1 MPIEPRYKMSS
12 EYYPVS
18 KLFVLVM
25 NDIIGHCNALIE
37 YFRQKIDADPS
48 NTLVSD
54 MDVLSWQKQT
64 LNLIGPESLSLR
76 GKRDIFVSFLAWFLY
91 HGYY

>member
-1 MPIEPRYKMSS
+1 
-12 EYYPVS
+12 
-18 KLFVLVM
+18 M

-37 YFRQKIDADPS
+37 YFRQKIDADLS

-64 LNLIGPESLSLR
+64 LNLIGPESEPK
-76 GKRDIFVSFLAWFLY
+76 GQKRYICFIFGLVPISWLLLI
-91 HGYY
+91 

>member
-25 NDIIGHCNALIE
+25 NDIIDHCNALIE
-37 YFRQKIDADPS
+37 YFRQKIDADLS

-76 GKRDIFVSFLAWFLY
+76 GKRDIFVSFLAWFLH
-91 HGYY
+91 HG